1 MNTPIVSEMWS
12 SVKNKGN
19 NQDTFLV
26 SLGVVLVWANAIH
39 FSDLQISASKAQPVL
54 FTFQLVQFLPLQH
67 AFVFLF
73 PFLPLAPNFTPV
85 TAFHLSV
92 FLLHC
97 AMNCLLTFSD
107 FFRISRLSVVHLPRL
122 SLSLSPCVSHSLWQF
137 RGCPCGTPDRSCHQL
152 SPRPGQPGI
161 WDARTRHRRVKSC
174 QYEYYSKLSLPL
186 FILTSPAALTFFL
199 TSGSRHDISPAH
211 KHSCLSAS
219 NTHNFEI
226 F

>member
-122 SLSLSPCVSHSLWQF
+122 SLSLSMCVS
-137 RGCPCGTPDRSCHQL
+137 
-152 SPRPGQPGI
+152 
-161 WDARTRHRRVKSC
+161 
-174 QYEYYSKLSLPL
+174 LSLTVSWL
-186 FILTSPAALTFFL
+186 SM
-199 TSGSRHDISPAH
+199 RHSWQKLPPTVTEARPTRNLGCQDQTP
-211 KHSCLSAS
+211 
-219 NTHNFEI
+219 
-226 F
+226 